1 MRLSTKSLQIGTW
14 LVVGFLTV
22 AGHAHAKAEEFG
34 EIALILPLP
43 QLRALTTLLCTWT
56 LCQSEAN
63 GGYKTEAEQLAW
75 ITAYFVDED
84 SFARALWLA
93 GKVVAE
99 HRYAEFFR
107 GSRITL
113 RYDTEGR

>member
-1 MRLSTKSLQIGTW
+1 MMRLMTKSLQIGN
-14 LVVGFLTV
+14 LLLIGFLLV
-22 AGHAHAKAEEFG
+22 AGHTHAEAG
-34 EIALILPLP
+34 EITLTIPDTQLHALVEN
-43 QLRALTTLLCTWT
+43 LCTWT

-63 GGYKTEAEQLAW
+63 GGYKTEAEQVAW

-107 GSRITL
+107 GSRIRL
-113 RYDTEGR
+113 RFDAEAAP

>member
-1 MRLSTKSLQIGTW
+1 MRRLIQVVIGC
-14 LVVGFLTV
+14 VMLTQV
-22 AGHAHAKAEEFG
+22 AWAG
-34 EIALILPLP
+34 EITLTIPDS
-43 QLRALTTLLCTWT
+43 QLHALTEQLCTWT
-56 LCQSEAN
+56 LCQSEVN

-75 ITAYFVDED
+75 ITAYFVNED

-107 GSRITL
+107 GSRIAL